1 MLIFNQPKFSSLFY
15 GNASFV
21 MIFFITGT
29 GKGKI
34 SFDNFFVRR
43 KLILAR
49 KFNDTRLFIR
59 QNTMYTVL
67 DLTIFCFDFCRLCQL
82 CCPEVS
88 CDFCEPE
95 PEMGNDEFDGNRLI
109 IEEEAEMAENY
120 DQYTWKSLQS
130 LSQLAIDEPGNV
142 STALISRIYQNLH

>member
-1 MLIFNQPKFSSLFY
+1 MGVNQEEVEHCLQCHVCFEH
-15 GNASFV
+15 SFWSCKSCGA
-21 MIFFITGT
+21 TT
-29 GKGKI
+29 
-34 SFDNFFVRR
+34 
-43 KLILAR
+43 A
-49 KFNDTRLFIR
+49 
-59 QNTMYTVL
+59 
-67 DLTIFCFDFCRLCQL
+67 RLCQL

-130 LSQLAIDEPGNV
+130 LSQLAIDDKDESGNV
-142 STALISRIYQNLH
+142 STVFIFTNLSKAIIRTGPPPGD